1 MRKIDKKHNMSKV
14 NLLAEQRYL
23 QSKGLLIESS
33 YMPNGM
39 TTGLDDIKTVNEDP
53 IGGNN
58 ELMVIKRQI
67 EDLKPNFTINFG
79 ALKVMGLDL
88 EIAYDLNSKFY
99 KVRNSIT
106 GKYYVNNI
114 LHTQCV
120 DCEFRTPD
128 EVIKFIRLKAEGGAV
143 KFMPQ
148 QNEGVEEGDLGA
160 YRSNLQNTG
169 NYPWTTYLGNKEK
182 GESDEKQNI
191 KDKEGFENEFKK
203 SYAGQTIETTN
214 GLYTFFD
221 IKYKNN
227 YGNYDLI
234 FTKPK
239 GENDWSDANLFITYD
254 QTLGY
259 YIDEYK
265 GIKLT
270 DADSEEKVIEML
282 SYNK

>member
-1 MRKIDKKHNMSKV
+1 MSRFEFK
-14 NLLAEQRYL
+14 
-23 QSKGLLIESS
+23 
-33 YMPNGM
+33 MPRLG
-39 TTGLDDIKTVNEDP
+39 E
-53 IGGNN
+53 
-58 ELMVIKRQI
+58 
-67 EDLKPNFTINFG
+67 
-79 ALKVMGLDL
+79 
-88 EIAYDLNSKFY
+88 
-99 KVRNSIT
+99 SIT
-106 GKYYVNNI
+106 DAAIITWFKNI
-114 LHTQCV
+114 GDTIEQDEMLLEVATDKV
-120 DCEFRTPD
+120 DSEVPSTVSGIVEEILFEAN
-128 EVIKFIRLKAEGGAV
+128 EVIKFIRRKAEGGAV
-143 KFMPQ
+143 KLMPQ

-182 GESDEKQNI
+182 GESDKKQNI

-239 GENDWSDANLFITYD
+239 GENDWSGANLFITYD

>member
-1 MRKIDKKHNMSKV
+1 MRKGDKKHNMSKV

-23 QSKGLLIESS
+23 ESKGLI
-33 YMPNGM
+33 
-39 TTGLDDIKTVNEDP
+39 NEDP
-53 IGGNN
+53 IGGGYLGDIGHVDGKN
-58 ELMVIKRQI
+58 ELAMVKRQV
-67 EDLKPNFTINFG
+67 EDLKPNFTINYE
-79 ALKVMGLDL
+79 ALKVMGLYL
-88 EIAYDLNSKFY
+88 EITYDLNSKLY
-99 KVRNSIT
+99 KVRNANN
-106 GKYYVNNI
+106 GKFYANNI
-114 LHTQCV
+114 LYTQCV
-120 DCEFRTPD
+120 DCEFRTAD
-128 EVIKFIRLKAEGGAV
+128 EVVKFIRRKAEGGDV

-148 QNEGVEEGDLGA
+148 QNEGVEEGDLNT

-169 NYPWTTYLGNKEK
+169 NYPWTTYLGNREK

-203 SYAGQTIETTN
+203 SYVGQTIQTTN
-214 GLYTFFD
+214 GIYTFFD

-239 GENDWSDANLFITYD
+239 GENDWSDTNLWITYD
-254 QTLGY
+254 PTQGY